1 MKTYVDL
8 VRRRF
13 EDRHANIE
21 ANIEKFVD
29 GNLRFTMRIFGDCLD
44 EEAKTR
50 LLGGYSEYR
59 TEEELRAFVR
69 EFLPAYTE
77 YAIAELLEKKA
88 DGERFEPPYL
98 TQEEY
103 QEMAVREKW
112 PRIAAHLDHVPPLQL
127 RREIARA
134 GMLFRPYM
142 LSDPGFS
149 EGTLEFALY
158 FDLVDRLGTLGP
170 GELRAVAAEI
180 ASLVDRAV
188 AAPSV
193 ESCEETLREI
203 RTRAARAAGIEAD
216 PEALLGPEME
226 RYPREAPPGWK
237 VRELRN
243 TLKTMALKDLR
254 TSALAHIDLLTVE
267 EVREIVSPFIGRFPS
282 FYAIPSRYLQEL
294 IIAIA
299 EKVTDRA
306 ITFFFERYATG
317 RTAMTPPVSY
327 VVWKLMP
334 DEEKLLRLREDNAR
348 MDQAMMARHLAR
360 YLLCGNLAEMSDPDR
375 QIALLSDE
383 GYSSS
388 QGSVLRNIGGGG
400 EDAIKRLYDEV
411 TILSLRMM
419 SRPEEGREP
428 FFQAVRERIA
438 AAAGLSI
445 PIHAASREAGGGV

>member
-13 EDRHANIE
+13 EDRHANIM
-21 ANIEKFVD
+21 ANIEKFAD

-44 EEAKTR
+44 EEAKAR
-50 LLGGYSEYR
+50 LLAGYSEYR
-59 TEEELRAFVR
+59 TEDELRAFAR

-98 TQEEY
+98 NQEEY
-103 QEMAVREKW
+103 QEMAMREKW
-112 PRIAAHLDHVPPLQL
+112 PRIAARLDHVPPLQL

-149 EGTLEFALY
+149 EGVLEFALY
-158 FDLVDRLGTLGP
+158 FDLVERLGTLGP
-170 GELRAVAAEI
+170 GELRAAAAEL

-188 AAPSV
+188 AAPSI
-193 ESCEETLREI
+193 ESCDAILREI

-226 RYPREAPPGWK
+226 RFPREAPPGWK
-237 VRELRN
+237 VRQLRN
-243 TLKTMALKDLR
+243 TLKTMSLKDLR
-254 TSALAHIDLLTVE
+254 TSALAHIDLLTME
-267 EVREIVSPFIGRFPS
+267 EFRDIVSPFIGRFPS

-294 IIAIA
+294 ILTIA
-299 EKVTDRA
+299 ENVADRS
-306 ITFFFERYATG
+306 ITFFFDRYATG
-317 RTAMTPPVSY
+317 RMAMSPPVAY
-327 VVWKLMP
+327 IVWKLMP
-334 DEEKLLRLREDNAR
+334 DEDKLLRLREDNAR

-360 YLLCGNLAEMSDPDR
+360 HLLCGSLAEMSDPDR

-383 GYSSS
+383 GYTSI
-388 QGSVLRNIGGGG
+388 QGSILRNVGGAG
-400 EDAIKRLYDEV
+400 EEAIKKLYDEV

-419 SRPEEGREP
+419 SRPEDGREP
-428 FFQAVRERIA
+428 LYQAIRERIA
-438 AAAGLSI
+438 AAASLPI
-445 PIHAASREAGGGV
+445 PIHTAPKEAGGA

>member
-1 MKTYVDL
+1 MKSYVDL

-13 EDRHANIE
+13 EDRHANIM
-21 ANIEKFVD
+21 ANIEKFAD

-44 EEAKTR
+44 EEAKAR
-50 LLGGYSEYR
+50 LLAGYSEYR
-59 TEEELRAFVR
+59 TEDELRAFVR

-77 YAIAELLEKKA
+77 YAVAELLEKKA
-88 DGERFEPPYL
+88 DGERFEPPHL

-112 PRIAAHLDHVPPLQL
+112 PRIAAHLDHVTPFQL

-149 EGTLEFALY
+149 EGVLEFALY
-158 FDLVDRLGTLGP
+158 FDLMDRLGSLGP
-170 GELRAVAAEI
+170 GELRSVAAEI

-188 AAPSV
+188 AAPSAG
-193 ESCEETLREI
+193 SCEAILREI
-203 RTRAARAAGIEAD
+203 RTRASRAAGIEAD

-243 TLKTMALKDLR
+243 TLKTMSLKDLR
-254 TSALAHIDLLTVE
+254 TSALAHTDLLTME
-267 EVREIVSPFIGRFPS
+267 EIREIVSPFISRFPS

-294 IIAIA
+294 ILAIA
-299 EKVTDRA
+299 EKVTDRS
-306 ITFFFERYATG
+306 ITFFFDRYATG
-317 RTAMTPPVSY
+317 RMAMTPPVSY
-327 VVWKLMP
+327 IVWKLMP
-334 DEEKLLRLREDNAR
+334 DEEKLVRLREDNAR

-360 YLLCGNLAEMSDPDR
+360 HLLGGKLAEMSDPDR
-375 QIALLSDE
+375 QISLLSDE
-383 GYSSS
+383 EYSSS
-388 QGSVLRNIGGGG
+388 QGSILRNVGAGG
-400 EDAIKRLYDEV
+400 EEAIKRLYDEV

-419 SRPEEGREP
+419 SRPENGREP
-428 FFQAVRERIA
+428 LFQAIRERIA
-438 AAAGLSI
+438 AAASLPI
-445 PIHAASREAGGGV
+445 PIHMAPKEAGGA